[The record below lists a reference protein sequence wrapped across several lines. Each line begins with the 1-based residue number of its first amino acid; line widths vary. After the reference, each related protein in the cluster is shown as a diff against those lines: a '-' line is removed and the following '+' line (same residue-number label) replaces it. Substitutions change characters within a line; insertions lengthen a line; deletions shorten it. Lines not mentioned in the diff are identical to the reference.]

1 MNGVHDMGG
10 MHGLGPIAPEADEP
24 IFHAAWERRALALT
38 LAAGAWGRWTLDA
51 SRHQR
56 ELIPGPDY
64 LRMSYYEKWI
74 AGLVE
79 LLVKSGLVTRDEA
92 ETGRPGAGSAR
103 ATPPLTAARVPEVL
117 ARGSPTTRDTAR
129 RPRFSEGDRVR
140 ARNINPEGHTRLPR
154 YARGHAGVISRHHGA
169 HVFPDANAHGL
180 GEQAQPLYQVRFEAA
195 ELWGD
200 PPPGRGA
207 VYLDLWED
215 YLEPA

>member
-10 MHGLGPIAPEADEP
+10 MHGLGPIVLEADEP
-24 IFHAAWERRALALT
+24 VFHERWEARALALN
-38 LAAGAWGRWTLDA
+38 LAAAAWGRWNLDA

-74 AGLVE
+74 AGLE
-79 LLVKSGLVTRDEA
+79 ALIRNAGLVSA
-92 ETGRPGAGSAR
+92 EELSTGRPAPGSAK
-103 ATPPLTAARVPEVL
+103 ASPPLTADRVAGVL
-117 ARGSPTTRDTAR
+117 ASGGPSTRDSPGA
-129 RPRFSEGDRVR
+129 PAFAVGARVR
-140 ARNINPEGHTRLPR
+140 ARNLNPTGHTRLPR
-154 YARGHAGVISRHHGA
+154 YVRGRLGAITLGHGA

-180 GEQAQPLYQVRFEAA
+180 GEQPQPLYQVRFEAR
-195 ELWGD
+195 ELWGEAAT
-200 PPPGRGA
+200 GRGA

>member
-24 IFHAAWERRALALT
+24 LFHEPWEARALALN
-38 LAAGAWGRWTLDA
+38 LAAAAWGRWSLDA
-51 SRHQR
+51 TRHQR

-74 AGLVE
+74 AGLE
-79 LLVKSGLVTRDEA
+79 ALMLNTGLVSGEELSA
-92 ETGRPGAGSAR
+92 GRPAPALAKAS
-103 ATPPLTAARVPEVL
+103 PPLTADRVAGVL
-117 ARGSPTTRDTAR
+117 ASGGPTSRDIAQA
-129 RPRFSEGDRVR
+129 PRFAVGARVR
-140 ARNINPEGHTRLPR
+140 ARNINPVGHTRLPR
-154 YARGHAGVISRHHGA
+154 YVRARLGVITLGHGA

-180 GEQAQPLYQVRFEAA
+180 GERPQPLYQVRFEAR
-195 ELWGD
+195 ELWGEAAL
-200 PPPGRGA
+200 GRGA